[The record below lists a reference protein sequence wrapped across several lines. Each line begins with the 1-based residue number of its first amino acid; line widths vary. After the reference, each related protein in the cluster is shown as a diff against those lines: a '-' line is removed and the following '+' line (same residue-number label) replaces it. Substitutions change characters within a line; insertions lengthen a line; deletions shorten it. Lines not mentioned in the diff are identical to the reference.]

1 MKFFSA
7 VAFCLIST
15 LLVAQN
21 KADLFL
27 MQQATLSNSKP
38 IARSIQLLPSKN
50 PLTFPFRFSL
60 YFYQTT
66 ISTQWQTDCAHYP
79 SCSNF
84 AKQSIARFGFTK
96 GVFLASDRL
105 SRCSSLGL
113 LDYRFYESENEQGF
127 YIDLPLYYYL
137 KQ

>member
-1 MKFFSA
+1 MKFLSA
-7 VAFCLIST
+7 VIFCLISS

-27 MQQATLSNSKP
+27 MQQATINNSKP

-50 PLTFPFRFSL
+50 PLTYPFRFSL
-60 YFYQTT
+60 YFYQTA

-96 GVFLASDRL
+96 GVFLAADRL
-105 SRCSSLGL
+105 SRCSALGL
-113 LDYRFYESENEQGF
+113 QGYRFYESENEQGF